1 MEEQVFELIDNLI
14 DGRNDFFTRTMQL
27 TPHSGR
33 SDALTQ
39 FMMNERRYLEMIS
52 RVFQSH
58 SRNQLA
64 TTLLTFAM
72 PSQATEGTFNDPVA
86 VVPTQA
92 QIESS
97 LENINSSLTNCAICQ
112 DSISSD
118 GCRIRTCGHV
128 YHRSCLTNWFEM
140 NVRCPVCRHDI
151 REGPANQTQPASE

>member
-33 SDALTQ
+33 TMALAQ
-39 FMMNERRYLEMIS
+39 FMMNERRYLDMIS

-58 SRNQLA
+58 TRNQLA

-72 PSQATEGTFNDPVA
+72 PTQAADGSFNDPVA
-86 VVPTQA
+86 VTPTQA
-92 QIESS
+92 QIDSA

-118 GCRIRTCGHV
+118 GCRIRACGHV
-128 YHRSCLTNWFEM
+128 YHRPCLINWFEM
-140 NVRCPVCRHDI
+140 NVRCPVCRHDV
-151 REGPANQTQPASE
+151 REDHVAQTQPASE